1 MSCLYILDINP
12 LSLPWLANI
21 FCCSS
26 DYLLILF
33 MVSFAV
39 QKHLSLIRCHLF
51 IFVVVLLF
59 SCSALSDSLQ
69 PHGLQHTRLP
79 CPSLSPRVSPSSCPL
94 SRWCCPTTSSSTTPL
109 SFCLQ
114 SSQHQGFF
122 SNELAVHI
130 RWPKYWNF
138 SFSISPSNKYSGL
151 ISFRIDWFDLLDV
164 QGTLKSF
171 LQHHNS
177 KASILWYPSLWSNS
191 HIHHDYWKDHRFD

>member
-114 SSQHQGFF
+114 SFPASGSFLMSRLFTPDGQSSGASDSASVLPINIQCWFPLGLTGLIYLSKGLSKIFSNITVQKHQFF
-122 SNELAVHI
+122 ST
-130 RWPKYWNF
+130 
-138 SFSISPSNKYSGL
+138 
-151 ISFRIDWFDLLDV
+151 
-164 QGTLKSF
+164 Q
-171 LQHHNS
+171 
-177 KASILWYPSLWSNS
+177 PSLWSKS
-191 HIHHDYWKDHRFD
+191 HIHT